1 MAIYVQSRGFSQ
13 DDDYC
18 WLPEVPPIIRENRVN
33 DLIQSESFSVVL
45 ARYSKKLLLLITGL
59 TAQERTDFRGRK
71 IRNSVAWVLEDSEA
85 SERELRAIAA
95 SALRDSLATSIDN
108 AIKFGGIHGFE
119 VAWDDLDQLNPKEVC
134 NFSTILDRKIGQNS
148 PTLRD
153 ELAYELE
160 ECPLPPEKGALVVV
174 TGIKSE
180 SALIQAGVWRGLSN
194 LVQAEGWKD
203 PYKKSL
209 TSEAKKQLIIPTK
222 SKNNTLVFLI
232 VSIAIV
238 VVAIALVPLL
248 LKPKL

>member
-1 MAIYVQSRGFSQ
+1 MTIYVQSRGFSQ

-18 WLPEVPPIIRENRVN
+18 WLPEFPPIIRENRVN

-45 ARYSKKLLLLITGL
+45 ARYSQKLLLLVTGL
-59 TAQERTDFRGRK
+59 IAQERTDFRGRR

-85 SERELRAIAA
+85 SERKLRAIAA
-95 SALRDSLATSIDN
+95 SALRDSLTASIN
-108 AIKFGGIHGFE
+108 SAIKFGGEHGFE
-119 VAWDDLDQLNPKEVC
+119 VSLDDLERLNLEEVH
-134 NFSTILDRKIGQNS
+134 NFQPIVDSKVGQNS
-148 PTLRD
+148 QKLRHD
-153 ELAYELE
+153 LAYELE
-160 ECPLPPEKGALVVV
+160 ERPLPPENGALVVV

-180 SALIQAGVWRGLSN
+180 SALMQAGVWRGLSN

-209 TSEAKKQLIIPTK
+209 TSEVEKKHIIPTK

-232 VSIAIV
+232 VFITIV
-238 VVAIALVPLL
+238 VVAIAIVPLL